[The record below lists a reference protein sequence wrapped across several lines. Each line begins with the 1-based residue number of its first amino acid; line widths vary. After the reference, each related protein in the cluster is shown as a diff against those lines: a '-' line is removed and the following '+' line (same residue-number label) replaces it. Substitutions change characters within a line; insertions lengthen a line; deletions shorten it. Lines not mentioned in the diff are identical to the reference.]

1 MRAASSVPPAGA
13 LDGIRVVDLSTGIAG
28 PVAGMFLADHGADV
42 VKVEPAGGDPA
53 RALPGFA
60 VWNRGKRSITAD
72 AGSPDG
78 AARIAAL
85 LAGADV
91 CVVGTTPERLPPSLA
106 PDTVTAAHPRLVYLH
121 TPPYG
126 DRTPWAGGAES
137 HGLLAAATGV
147 ALRQT
152 SGHDGPVE
160 LVYPHVLYAQGA
172 WAAACALAALLERD
186 RSGRGQRVTVAG
198 VHGTL
203 ITSTSSAT
211 LDPSLPPRV
220 TSTGPGGANPCYSRY
235 ACADGEW
242 LFLGALIPKFID
254 RAFAVLGVSD
264 ILADPRVGGAHDR
277 LYEPGNRDWVRAR
290 LADAFAGRT
299 CADWLRELA
308 EADCPAG
315 PLGDRDT
322 WLDHPQITANGL
334 RLELDDPERGRVC
347 MPANPVVLSDTP
359 GTVRGPAPAL
369 DAGPPPD
376 WPAPAPRPPDAGHSD
391 AGRSDDG
398 AADTGLAA
406 PRSPDDGR
414 PDAGRPDDGRPG
426 DGGGPA
432 GDGAGPLAGV
442 RVVGL
447 GTFIAGAYPAML
459 LAELGADVVKVEPP
473 SGDPFRVNGFTYNR
487 GVRSVALDLRDRRG
501 HAAFMTLAAG
511 ADVVI
516 DNYRAGVLDRLGVG
530 YAALAARNP
539 RVVAMTVTAYGDR
552 GPLARDPGFDPI
564 LQARSGM
571 MTAQGGAGEPVF
583 HTIPVDDVAAG
594 ELAVFGVC
602 AALLA
607 RRRTGR
613 GQRVC
618 TSLAAASTFMQ
629 CGELVRYP
637 GRPPAPVGGT
647 DHLGGGPLDRYYR
660 AADGWVRLAASP
672 SSVPALREAGFLPGA
687 DADPA
692 ALAAAIAALTADEAV
707 KRLTGAGVPAVVART
722 FEDLAA
728 DPEAVA
734 AELMHRHETGDGPYL
749 TAGRFAWFGR
759 TRMTARL
766 TPPGVGEH
774 TAAVLGAAG
783 VDTAPLLTDG
793 AAVAGAP
800 MRPRIKDYR

>member
-1 MRAASSVPPAGA
+1 MRAASSVPPTGA

-42 VKVEPAGGDPA
+42 VKVEPPGGDPA

-60 VWNRGKRSITAD
+60 VWNRGKRSIAAD
-72 AGSPDG
+72 PGTPDG
-78 AARIAAL
+78 AARIHAL

-91 CVVGTTPERLPPSLA
+91 CIVGTTPEQVPAALV

-160 LVYPHVLYAQGA
+160 IVYPHVLYAQGA

-186 RSGRGQRVTVAG
+186 RSGSGQRVTVAG

-203 ITSTSSAT
+203 ITSTSSVT

-242 LFLGALIPKFID
+242 LFLGALVPKFID
-254 RAFAVLGVSD
+254 RAFAVLGVSA
-264 ILADPRVGGAHDR
+264 IMADPRIGGAHDH

-290 LADAFAGRT
+290 LVDAFAGRPR
-299 CADWLRELA
+299 ADWLRELA

-315 PLGDRDT
+315 PLGDRDA
-322 WLDHPQITANGL
+322 WLDHPQVTANGL
-334 RLELDDPERGRVC
+334 RLEVDDPERGRVV
-347 MPANPVVLSDTP
+347 MPANPVALSGTP
-359 GTVRGPAPAL
+359 GAVRGPAPAL
-369 DAGPPPD
+369 DSGPVPAWPPAAAAE
-376 WPAPAPRPPDAGHSD
+376 PPTAPPDAGSGD
-391 AGRSDDG
+391 
-398 AADTGLAA
+398 
-406 PRSPDDGR
+406 SPD
-414 PDAGRPDDGRPG
+414 
-426 DGGGPA
+426 GG
-432 GDGAGPLAGV
+432 GPLAGV

-473 SGDPFRVNGFTYNR
+473 AGDPFRENGFTFNR
-487 GVRSVALDLRDRRG
+487 GVRSVALDLRDPRG

-516 DNYRAGVLDRLGVG
+516 DNYRAGVLDRLGIG

-539 RVVAMTVTAYGDR
+539 GVVAMTVTAYGDR
-552 GPLARDPGFDPI
+552 GPHAHDPGFDPI

-637 GRPPAPVGGT
+637 GRPPASVGGP
-647 DHLGGGPLDRYYR
+647 DHPGGDPLDRYYR
-660 AADGWVRLAASP
+660 AGDGWVRLAASP
-672 SSVPALREAGFLPGA
+672 SGVPALRAAGFLPGP

-692 ALAAAIAALTADEAV
+692 ALATAIGALTAEEAV
-707 KRLTGAGVPAVVART
+707 KRLTDAGVPAAVART
-722 FEDLAA
+722 FEELAA

-734 AELMHRHETGDGPYL
+734 AEVVHRHDSGDGTYL
-749 TAGRFAWFGR
+749 TAGRFVWFGR
-759 TRMTARL
+759 TRMTDRL

-783 VDTAPLLTDG
+783 IDAAPLLADG
-793 AAVAGAP
+793 VAVAGPP